1 MEDNK
6 QFKTA
11 DYTLKAV
18 KNYRDKKDN
27 IYISVRQGIK
37 DDIRRTYGAGV
48 NISGYIQSLIDADL
62 KRHEND
68 TKTPFKNPFET

>member
-1 MEDNK
+1 MEDKK
-6 QFKTA
+6 QLKTA
-11 DYTLKAV
+11 NYTLKAV
-18 KNYRDKKDN
+18 KKYRDKKDN
-27 IYISVRQGIK
+27 IYISIRHGIK
-37 DDIRRTYGAGV
+37 DDIRRVYGAEV